1 MPIRFQ
7 ADADF
12 NQIIVSAVARR
23 YQEIDIRTAT
33 AAGLKGLKE
42 AEVWPLPGTTAPSSS
57 HMTTRRCQGTSK
69 SSSGQTRRA
78 GLIIVPQSLPV
89 RAVVDALNLIWVATQ
104 PEEWINRIAHLPI

>member
-1 MPIRFQ
+1 MPIRLQ

-33 AAGLKGLKE
+33 AAGLKVSRRQKY
-42 AEVWPLPGTTAPSSS
+42 WPLPGTTAPSSS

-69 SSSGQTRRA
+69 SSSGQRGERDSSS
-78 GLIIVPQSLPV
+78 SLRV
-89 RAVVDALNLIWVATQ
+89 SRFEKSSMLSI
-104 PEEWINRIAHLPI
+104 